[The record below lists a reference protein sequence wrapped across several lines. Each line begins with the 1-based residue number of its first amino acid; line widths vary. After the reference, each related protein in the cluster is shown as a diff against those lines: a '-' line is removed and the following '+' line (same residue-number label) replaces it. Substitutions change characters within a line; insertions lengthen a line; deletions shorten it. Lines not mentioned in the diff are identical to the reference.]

1 MTTQD
6 KPDAEQQGDAL
17 TPEAVAAM
25 RELGYSAQQI
35 EAERQAAERIR
46 AAGGFSKYV
55 RKAEAA
61 RLFSESTG
69 LKLEPEHMDA
79 KEHPSRA
86 ALLAQVAGDEA
97 AASPPT
103 WWAYLFSL
111 ELAER
116 NGWDDVGLRAAAE
129 ATFMRTLEA
138 KADTL
143 PLLQAPSLEPW
154 PHPLE
159 LPPRW
164 REGLF
169 MRKTD
174 LRTWAKE
181 HAPQWLCS
189 ALLAEPAPQSA
200 PAGKAVTIAG
210 PGTAAPEWQAKA
222 REIAQAHWEKHKAM
236 NLQGTLQS
244 YAEHVAKELRS
255 LKITGPRGEWL
266 SANTVK
272 RDALQGAQWWGKRT
286 L

>member
-1 MTTQD
+1 VKERNMT
-6 KPDAEQQGDAL
+6 KQGK
-17 TPEAVAAM
+17 PEA
-25 RELGYSAQQI
+25 
-35 EAERQAAERIR
+35 
-46 AAGGFSKYV
+46 
-55 RKAEAA
+55 
-61 RLFSESTG
+61 
-69 LKLEPEHMDA
+69 EHMDA

-159 LPPRW
+159 LPPGW

-169 MRKTD
+169 MSKTD

-181 HAPQWLCS
+181 HAPQWLGS
-189 ALLAEPAPQSA
+189 ALLAEPAQESA
-200 PAGKAVTIAG
+200 PAGEAATIAG

-222 REIAQAHWEKHKAM
+222 REIADEIHKRHLSM
-236 NLQGTLQS
+236 DIQGTLDN
-244 YAEHVAKELRS
+244 YAEKVAAELR
-255 LKITGPRGEWL
+255 KRGIAGPRGEWL

-272 RDALQGAQWWGKRT
+272 RDALQGTRWWQKR
-286 L
+286 LLK